1 MNRNPSIMGMGQATT
16 PADPYETRRQLIDR
30 LKQIDDQLDHEIR
43 AHASA
48 SGYSEAGSSYGYDR
62 VPPGLKEVGGP
73 PSPPTDDQSVRPSFA
88 AEIENT
94 MRGTHETIEALV
106 GEVFRLRSIIAA
118 ERDDRFHFEQMILKT
133 LNRMRESGQIPFQT
147 SDSVPHGTPTR
158 Y

>member
-16 PADPYETRRQLIDR
+16 PADPYETRRQLVER
-30 LKQIDDQLDHEIR
+30 LKMIDEQLDHEIR

-48 SGYSEAGSSYGYDR
+48 SGYSEASSSYGDVRPQNR
-62 VPPGLKEVGGP
+62 VPGLKEAGM
-73 PSPPTDDQSVRPSFA
+73 PPTDDQSARPSFA

-133 LNRMRESGQIPFQT
+133 LNRMRESGQVPFQT